1 MRPKISM
8 IPLIKTVLLVFTA
21 LSMIACSTVVTNAKK
36 DFAQDLSA
44 TILEFDD
51 PETIKK
57 AVPAY
62 LILISSLIKS
72 EPRGTAIRCLR
83 IWIHR

>member
-8 IPLIKTVLLVFTA
+8 IPLIKTILLVFTV
-21 LSMIACSTVVTNAKK
+21 LSLIACSTVVTNAKK

-72 EPRGTAIRCLR
+72 EP
-83 IWIHR
+83 